1 MQTLSDSAGI
11 LHTRLQSPN
20 LQVKSNDSYEEIKT
34 KTKTFS
40 SLTNHSNLLYICD
53 S

>member
-20 LQVKSNDSYEEIKT
+20 LQVKSNDSYEEIK
-34 KTKTFS
+34 KKKKQKPS
-40 SLTNHSNLLYICD
+40 VH
-53 S
+53 